1 MLVSLRKESATWTK
15 LSVKRPN
22 TLRTTHKRLFKT
34 SCSNGIMRS
43 DEDGAC
49 LGECGNSNGAT
60 HVVGED
66 SESGAVRDH
75 ACGTELNGQ
84 SLLWRNEK
92 CRDSW
97 ALMLGSSKLNIQ
109 QDPSNNTS
117 C

>member
-1 MLVSLRKESATWTK
+1 MDLTK

-22 TLRTTHKRLFKT
+22 TLRKTHKMLFKT

-49 LGECGNSNGAT
+49 LRECGNSNGAT

-66 SESGAVRDH
+66 GESGAVRDH

-84 SLLWRNEK
+84 SL
-92 CRDSW
+92 
-97 ALMLGSSKLNIQ
+97 GSSELNIQ